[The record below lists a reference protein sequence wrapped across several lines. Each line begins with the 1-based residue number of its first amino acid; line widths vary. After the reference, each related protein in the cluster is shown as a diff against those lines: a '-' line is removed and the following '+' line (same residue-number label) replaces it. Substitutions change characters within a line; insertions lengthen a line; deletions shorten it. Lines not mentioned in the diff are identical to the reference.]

1 MVLLKELIGS
11 FSTVL
16 CIVTQFAQ
24 FMALFWF
31 VRVPEEPYSVE
42 PYDGANE
49 ELHPT
54 LVGLRT

>member
-24 FMALFWF
+24 FMALYWF
-31 VRVPEEPYSVE
+31 VKVPIVPYAVE
-42 PYDGANE
+42 PYDGAN
-49 ELHPT
+49 
-54 LVGLRT
+54 

>member
-1 MVLLKELIGS
+1 MVLLRELIGS

-31 VRVPEEPYSVE
+31 VKVPIVPYAVE
-42 PYDGANE
+42 PYDGAN
-49 ELHPT
+49 
-54 LVGLRT
+54 